1 MLSILQAE
9 IGRTLAV
16 SHRETLTMQIHQ
28 ENTMTKPSQ
37 INKQTVLA
45 LGALLSMTALA
56 DSSIETRRLFVESAV
71 ENSAEHTVSL
81 PLHRGTSDGKSV
93 WYVILDASSDTA
105 ARQYRVNRSDKLL
118 NAKGTVAVQKVT
130 VTDGVI
136 QFPATVDFSPER
148 IAVPGP
154 AGFPPA
160 AVQPGATGNP
170 GYSPLIELPDGTLLN
185 APHIAN
191 ESGQADKVVSV
202 DTSVGRV
209 VYKET
214 EGYANGKEV
223 YYVSTDASDF
233 TAAALEGVT
242 FAPQLNAAPFA
253 GGDGSNSAR
262 ATLVGFV
269 NGQTGADNPQRQGF
283 SSALLDGLAP
293 LNVLRW
299 TPDQGRYSPLWD
311 VNLAEWTA
319 AAVAK
324 GKNLLQTDVG
334 SAFDLAKSHLI
345 TAPGGGA
352 FKASGFIVNCPI
364 ISQAD

>member
-1 MLSILQAE
+1 
-9 IGRTLAV
+9 
-16 SHRETLTMQIHQ
+16 
-28 ENTMTKPSQ
+28 MTKPSQ
-37 INKQTVLA
+37 INKQAVLA

-56 DSSIETRRLFVESAV
+56 DSSIETRRLFVASAV

-81 PLHRGTSDGKSV
+81 PLHRGISDGKSV

-105 ARQYRVNRSDKLL
+105 ARQYGVNRSDKLR

-148 IAVPGP
+148 IVVPGP

-202 DTSVGRV
+202 DTSAGRV

-233 TAAALEGVT
+233 AAAALEGVT

-269 NGQTGADNPQRQGF
+269 NGQTGVDNPQRQGF
-283 SSALLDGLAP
+283 SSALLDGLDP

-299 TPDQGRYSPLWD
+299 TPNQGRYSPLWD

-364 ISQAD
+364 ISQAE